1 MEFLVNLSSKISIFY
16 RNILQ
21 KYFTEIFY
29 RNILQKY
36 FTEIFYRNILQK
48 YFTEIFYRNILQKY
62 FTEIF
67 YRNILQKYFTEISF
81 ISGDKRAARD
91 EACSLSSVLLR
102 LLSQCGKKNTPEVP
116 PGVEVTITAD
126 ETTVTFLAEG
136 GDYEVKITSSGD
148 WNVKEEIAWL
158 EATKVDNTLLKVTC
172 EENTGDERSGKVTA
186 TIEDQSAEI
195 TVTQK
200 APDTQPSFGSET
212 IDDQTYGVMQLIP
225 AQFLPEATGGNGALT
240 YSLTRQDGSA
250 LPTWLTF
257 TEDTR
262 LFEGTTPATAV
273 IADLIY
279 TATDSDGDKVTLEF
293 KITID
298 PRLMFDSDIDNQTY
312 LENSPITDLT
322 LPKATGGSG
331 AMIYSLT
338 PTLPASLRF
347 DPATR
352 VLSGTPDEGT
362 AASATAYS
370 YTVTDAG
377 GNTLTLT
384 FTITIQDDLMP
395 EFDPIDMIMDQTYVE
410 NSPIKDLTLPA
421 ATGGDGTLTYS
432 LTPALPANLRF
443 DPATR
448 LLSGT
453 PPPEG
458 SASAAT
464 TYTYTATDED
474 GDPATLTFTI
484 TIQDDLRPLFSGIS
498 VPAQVYTAGKTITP
512 VELPWTT
519 GGNGMLT
526 YSLARKNGSDLPE
539 GLTFTSATRLLEGRP
554 MTAAA
559 EETYVY
565 TVTDTDNDASTLE
578 FTITV
583 RAAVITLNYE
593 ALELG
598 AGTASNTD
606 ITLTSNVAWEVTKSG
621 DWISSV
627 TPTMGTGTNTAKTI
641 TLTYTENTG
650 AERTGTV
657 TFTETTP
664 GVAQKFVCVLT
675 VTQGA
680 PIPDGT
686 IPITHLEHLNAMRYD
701 LNTDGKVDHKADLE
715 DRNAAKVAYAK
726 AFPNLISEN
735 TYKGYELANDLDFN
749 EDDSYLDATTNK
761 PKWAMGD
768 GSGMGWAPVGKNVSF
783 NITFRG
789 LFDGGGHTI
798 SNLYINRLDNWAQLG
813 LFGPSYGGTIQK
825 VGLVSPNVTGGDHAN
840 IGSLV
845 GQPQGNTTIRNCYVL
860 DATITGGTGTGGR
873 FTNTTVGG
881 LIGDAVACT
890 ISACYVKGGT
900 LTGGDHSDVGG
911 LAGSFASYMI
921 STCYVSGVTVS
932 GGKNADVGGLV
943 GHQLAKTVIACYVYN
958 ITATAG
964 KNVGSLIG
972 NHTIYFFYNL
982 LLQASYAGGTDYTI
996 PIRGTGNGR
1005 ITNNYSQAAT
1015 VSDADNADA
1024 TTPAKTRAALITP
1037 AETGGYTG
1045 IYADWDVDLDNA
1057 DNDYNYTT
1065 GGDDPWD
1072 FGTDSQYPVLDID
1085 FNGDGNTSDDIT
1097 AQRTP

>member
-1 MEFLVNLSSKISIFY
+1 MKVFTKCLPLLV
-16 RNILQ
+16 
-21 KYFTEIFY
+21 
-29 RNILQKY
+29 
-36 FTEIFYRNILQK
+36 
-48 YFTEIFYRNILQKY
+48 
-62 FTEIF
+62 
-67 YRNILQKYFTEISF
+67 
-81 ISGDKRAARD
+81 DKKHGTMR
-91 EACSLSSVLLR
+91 VLLPTLCALL

-116 PGVEVTITAD
+116 PGVEVTITAE
-126 ETTVTFLAEG
+126 ETSVTLPAKG

-148 WNVKEEIAWL
+148 WNVKEEVDWL
-158 EATKVDNTLLKVTC
+158 EAMKVDNTTLKVTC
-172 EENTGDERSGKVTA
+172 EENTGDERSDKVTA

-262 LFEGTTPATAV
+262 LLEGTTPATAV

-279 TATDSDGDKVTLEF
+279 TAADSDGDKVTLEF

-322 LPKATGGSG
+322 LPRATGGSG

-352 VLSGTPDEGT
+352 VLSGTPDEGS

-410 NSPIKDLTLPA
+410 NSPIPDLTLPA

-458 SASAAT
+458 SAPAAT

-554 MTAAA
+554 MAAAA

-565 TVTDTDNDASTLE
+565 TVTDTDNDASMLE

-768 GSGMGWAPVGKNVSF
+768 GSGMGWAPVGTPVGTRRLFKS
-783 NITFRG
+783 TFRG

-798 SNLYINRLDNWAQLG
+798 SNLYINNTTQSAQLG
-813 LFGPSYGGTIQK
+813 LFDQSNRGSIIQK
-825 VGLVSPNVTGGDHAN
+825 VGLVNPNVTGGDHAF
-840 IGSLV
+840 IGTLV
-845 GQPQGNTTIRNCYVL
+845 GVCQGNATIRNCYVL
-860 DATITGGTGTGGR
+860 DATVTGGTGTGGR
-873 FTNTTVGG
+873 FWDTTVGG
-881 LIGDAVACT
+881 LIGDAMSCT

-900 LTGGDHSDVGG
+900 LTGGNQSAVGG
-911 LAGSFASYMI
+911 IAGQSSSDI
-921 STCYVSGVTVS
+921 STCYVSGVTVA
-932 GGKNADVGGLV
+932 GGTNADVGGIV
-943 GHQLAKTVIACYVYN
+943 GDQVAKTVIACYVYN

-964 KNVGSLIG
+964 KNIGSLIG
-972 NHTIYFFYNL
+972 DQTRFFHTGHLI
-982 LLQASYAGGTDYTI
+982 ASYAGGRTDYTI
-996 PIRGTGNGR
+996 PLIGTGDGTIR
-1005 ITNNYSQAAT
+1005 YSYSQAAT

-1024 TTPAKTRAALITP
+1024 TESAKTRAALITP
-1037 AETGGYTG
+1037 TETGGYTG
-1045 IYADWDVDLDNA
+1045 IYADWGVDLDNA
-1057 DNDYNYTT
+1057 DRDYNVNT
-1065 GGDDPWD
+1065 GGEDPWD